1 MRRAQFVFRK
11 ITSACAQIG
20 AGVAQNVDQLER
32 HSVALAQRQHLVFA
46 QTREVPNMPETKTGP
61 EFADTTGNQISVFVQ
76 IGGGAKRANFLRIV
90 EALDVK
96 HLAMRDLL

>member
-11 ITSACAQIG
+11 ITSARAQIG
-20 AGVAQNVDQLER
+20 AGVAQNVDQLKR
-32 HSVALAQRQHLVFA
+32 HSVTLAQRQHLVFA
-46 QTREVPNMPETKTGP
+46 QTREVPNMPETKARP
-61 EFADTTGNQISVFVQ
+61 EFADTTGNQIGVFVQ

-90 EALDVK
+90 EALEIE